1 MSKTGKELKIGDFD
15 IGAGKPAFLIAEVAQ
30 AHDGSLGAAH
40 AFIDLAKECGADA
53 VKFQTHIAREETT
66 REEDFRVRIFP
77 QDKTRYEYWQRMEFT
92 EEQWAGL
99 ADHAKKAGIIFL
111 SSAFSFKAIDLLNK
125 LGMPAWKVA
134 SGEVLNFPLLEAM
147 CKTGKPVLLS
157 SGMSA
162 YHETD
167 KAVEFVQKQ
176 GNDVGIFQ
184 CTTKY
189 PTPLEETGLNV
200 MQEFSRRYEIPV
212 GLSDHSAN
220 PYVPMVAMAN
230 GASMIEVH
238 LCLHPKQFGP
248 DTSSSLTPEGFKMLR
263 EARDVTHTVLNARV
277 EKDEMCAGL
286 SVVRGLFQR
295 SLALKEDQTAG
306 TVLTADML
314 TLKKPGTGLPAE
326 RLESLIGRK
335 LAQGVPHDR
344 LLRDED
350 LA

>member
-1 MSKTGKELKIGDFD
+1 MNTSFKIGDHN
-15 IGAGKPAFLIAEVAQ
+15 IGAGQKQFLIAEVAQ
-30 AHDGSLGAAH
+30 AHDGSLGYAH

-92 EEQWAGL
+92 PEQWAGL
-99 ADHAKKAGIIFL
+99 ANHAREARIVFL
-111 SSAFSFKAIDLLNK
+111 SSAFSFKAIELLES
-125 LGMPAWKVA
+125 LDMPAWKVA

-147 CKTGKPVLLS
+147 CKTKKPILLS

-162 YHETD
+162 IEETD
-167 KAVEFVQKQ
+167 KAVDFVRKQ
-176 GNDVGIFQ
+176 GNPVGLFQ

-189 PTPLEETGLNV
+189 PTPLEDTGLNV
-200 MQEFSRRYEIPV
+200 MEEFAKRYNIPV

-220 PYVPMVAMAN
+220 PYVPMLAMAR

-238 LCLHPKQFGP
+238 LCLHPRQFGP
-248 DTSSSLTPEGFKMLR
+248 DTSSSLTPEGFKMLSQ
-263 EARDVTHTVLNARV
+263 ARDVAHVVLNARV
-277 EKDEMCAGL
+277 EKNAMSNDLQG
-286 SVVRGLFQR
+286 VRGLFQR
-295 SLALKEDQTAG
+295 SLALKDDQKAG
-306 TVLTADML
+306 TVLTADMI

-326 RLESLIGRK
+326 RLESLVGK
-335 LAQGVPHDR
+335 SLAKDVAHDR
-344 LLRDED
+344 LLREED

>member
-1 MSKTGKELKIGDFD
+1 MSKTFTIGNHE
-15 IGAGKPAFLIAEVAQ
+15 IGAGQKPFLIAEIAQ
-30 AHDGSLGAAH
+30 AHDGSLGYAH

-92 EEQWAGL
+92 PDQWAGL
-99 ADHAKKAGIIFL
+99 ANHAREAGIIFL
-111 SSAFSFKAIDLLNK
+111 SSAFSFQAIELLER
-125 LGMPAWKVA
+125 LEMPAWKVA

-162 YHETD
+162 YEETD
-167 KAVEFVQKQ
+167 KAVDFVKKL
-176 GNDVGIFQ
+176 GNPVGLFQ

-189 PTPLEETGLNV
+189 PTPLEDTGLNV
-200 MQEFSRRYEIPV
+200 MEDYALRYDIPV

-220 PYVPMVAMAN
+220 PYVPVIAMAR

-238 LCLHPKQFGP
+238 LCLHPRQFGP
-248 DTSSSLTPEGFKMLR
+248 DTSSSLTPDGFKMLSA
-263 EARDVTHTVLNARV
+263 ARDVAYTVLNARV
-277 EKDEMCAGL
+277 EKDAMSKDLEG
-286 SVVRGLFQR
+286 VRGLFQR
-295 SLALKEDQTAG
+295 SLALKEDQAAG
-306 TVLTADML
+306 TILTADMM
-314 TLKKPGTGLPAE
+314 TLKKPGIGLPAA
-326 RLESLIGRK
+326 RLESLIGK
-335 LAQGVPHDR
+335 ALARDVPHDR

-350 LA
+350 LAG

>member
-1 MSKTGKELKIGDFD
+1 MSASYEIDGKK
-15 IGAGKPAFLIAEVAQ
+15 IGAGEKAYLIAEVAQ
-30 AHDGSLGAAH
+30 AHDGSLGYAH
-40 AFIDLAKECGADA
+40 AFIDLAKDCGADA

-92 EEQWAGL
+92 AEQWAGL
-99 ADHAKKAGIIFL
+99 ARHAQEAGITFL
-111 SSAFSFKAIDLLNK
+111 SSAFSFKAIELLAG

-162 YHETD
+162 LAETD
-167 KAVEFVQKQ
+167 RAVDFVKKQ
-176 GNDVGIFQ
+176 GNAVGVFQ

-200 MQEFSRRYEIPV
+200 MQEFARRYDCPV

-220 PYVPMVAMAN
+220 PYVPIVAMAA
-230 GASMIEVH
+230 GAHMIEAH
-238 LCLHPKQFGP
+238 ICLHPKQFGP
-248 DTSSSLTPEGFKMLR
+248 DTSSSLTPEGFRMVAA
-263 EARDVTHTVLNARV
+263 ARDVAHTVLHSRV
-277 EKDEMCAGL
+277 EKDEMCEGL

-295 SLALKEDQTAG
+295 SLALKDDQKAG
-306 TVLTADML
+306 TVLREEML
-314 TLKKPGTGLPAE
+314 TLKKPGTGLPAD
-326 RLESLIGRK
+326 RMAALVGRK
-335 LAQGVPHDR
+335 LARDVAHDH
-344 LLRDED
+344 LLREED
-350 LA
+350 LAG